1 MVGDGQDTVNPGS
14 KDVRSAGLVSTARL
28 DHLSL
33 IVPFT
38 PLLLPCFSAECA
50 TRQLIQFEART

>member
-14 KDVRSAGLVSTARL
+14 EDVRSAGLVSTARL

-38 PLLLPCFSAECA
+38 PLLLPCF
-50 TRQLIQFEART
+50 